1 VITKLAVLGAGTM
14 GHGIAEA
21 FAMYGYDVNLFETDE
36 KRRASV
42 KQEIQQ
48 ELELLAEE
56 DFIRADTIPAILARI
71 RLFSDLNSA
80 VKDRDYVI
88 EAVPEVLKLKQD
100 LFKALDEYCP
110 EHTILASN
118 TSSLPLDPMM
128 QLVSEK
134 RRQRMT
140 VNHWYNPSHLM
151 PIIELSFFGNMPE
164 QIYKEVEQLYQSIQ
178 KQTVKVLKDVPG
190 LVANRIQQGV
200 AREVFSIIEQG
211 IAAPEDVDKA
221 LKFGPAFRYA
231 TTGQLEVADF
241 GGLDIWCIV
250 GDNLLKVMDN
260 STSANRMLREK
271 VRAGKLGIK
280 SGEGFYEYDSALV
293 AEIKRQFMK
302 KLIHQLKAS
311 SYYVQTKPVEKSSKA
326 GGKA

>member
-1 VITKLAVLGAGTM
+1 M

-21 FAMYGYDVNLFETDE
+21 FAMYGYDVHLCETDGT
-36 KRRASV
+36 RRGAV
-42 KQEIQQ
+42 KDEIRQ

-56 DFIRADTIPAILARI
+56 DFIKLDTIPAILARI
-71 RLFSDLNSA
+71 KLFDDLKSA
-80 VKDRDYVI
+80 VGDRDYVI
-88 EAVPEVLKLKQD
+88 EAVPEVLELKQE
-100 LFKALDEYCP
+100 LFKTLDECCP
-110 EHTILASN
+110 KHTILASN
-118 TSSLPLDPMM
+118 TSSLSLEPMM
-128 QLVSEK
+128 ALVSQI
-134 RRQRMT
+134 RRQRMM
-140 VNHWYNPSHLM
+140 VCHWYNPGHLM
-151 PIIELSFFGNMPE
+151 PIVELSFFGNMPE
-164 QIYKEVEQLYQSIQ
+164 QVYGQVEQLFLSIK

-260 STSANRMLREK
+260 SPCANNLLRQK
-271 VRAGKLGIK
+271 VQEGKLGIK
-280 SGEGFYEYDSALV
+280 SGEGFFKYDQGKVPA
-293 AEIKRQFMK
+293 IKREFMK
-302 KLIHQLKAS
+302 RLIHQLKAS
-311 SYYVQTKPVEKSSKA
+311 SYYV
-326 GGKA
+326 